1 MEKIEKFYFE
11 DGDESG
17 EAVFNKFAEKYADKF
32 DDDFD
37 ATGGE
42 NKLEFT
48 NIYKEFC
55 NMFEECIEGKI
66 RFLIPIRY

>member
-1 MEKIEKFYFE
+1 MLFSYLSCKYINIITL
-11 DGDESG
+11 
-17 EAVFNKFAEKYADKF
+17 AVFNKFAEKYADKF

-55 NMFEECIEGKI
+55 KMFEECIEGKI
-66 RFLIPIRY
+66 RFLITIVY